1 MPPTVRSGRPSGQQS
16 LIRKL
21 LWAIPLTF
29 VSVLFYW
36 PIAKITSLGFSGDW
50 LATLSA
56 PNTIEVIWFTL
67 WQAAVSTLVTLV
79 ISIPGAYL
87 LYRRSFPGQGLIK
100 ALITVPFVL
109 PSIVVAV
116 GFTVFR
122 NVHDFWIELGLT
134 FLSDPIYWIIA
145 AHVFVNYSIAIRTI
159 GGVWAG
165 LDTEIDEAAE
175 LDGAGRLRS
184 LLAISL
190 PQLRPAVFSAAAL
203 VFLFSATSFGIVL
216 VLGGGQVQTIETA
229 IYFSAT
235 QFLDLEATA
244 ALVFVQTL
252 ITASAF
258 LVGSSLAKG
267 TVGLEQVF
275 EGNRKPRVDRRD
287 LPASVLTTGIVVG
300 LLVMPMLLVL
310 VEAFKVGE
318 GWGLTNFA
326 NLGTRGARDLL
337 NISVIDAAANSLR
350 NMVVAAAISFVLGTV
365 ISWLLVR
372 TKQKLLDLVFL
383 VPLGVSSVVLG
394 FGFLVSLDSSW
405 LPLRSSWLIVPLAQ
419 TLIALPMVIRLV
431 YPALVSIG
439 KEPIE
444 QASLDGATSW
454 QIWRFVESGMI
465 KGVLLT
471 AAGYAAIIS
480 VGEFGA
486 SSFLAYGSE
495 GTIPTLLF
503 RLIARPGEQNYGM
516 AMAVSAI
523 LILFVWGV
531 MLSLAKSIDSVLVS
545 FQDEETKKTNH

>member
-1 MPPTVRSGRPSGQQS
+1 MRSGKPSGQQS
-16 LIRKL
+16 LSRNL
-21 LWAIPLTF
+21 LWAIPLSF
-29 VSVLFYW
+29 VAVLFYW

-50 LATLSA
+50 LTTLSE
-56 PNTIEVIWFTL
+56 PKTLEVIWFTL
-67 WQAAVSTLVTLV
+67 WQATVSTLVTMV
-79 ISIPGAYL
+79 IAIPGAYL
-87 LYRRSFPGQGLIK
+87 LYRKSFPGQRLIR

-122 NVHDFWIELGLT
+122 NVHDFWIEIGLT

-145 AHVFVNYSIAIRTI
+145 AHVFVNYSIAVRTI
-159 GGVWAG
+159 GGVWAA

-175 LDGAGRLRS
+175 LDGAGRLRT
-184 LLAISL
+184 LLAVSL
-190 PQLRPAVFSAAAL
+190 PQLRPAIFSAAAL

-216 VLGGGQVQTIETA
+216 VLGGGQVHTIETA

-235 QFLDLEATA
+235 QLLDLESAA
-244 ALVFVQTL
+244 ALVFIQTL
-252 ITASAF
+252 ITAAAF
-258 LVGSSLAKG
+258 LIGSSLAKG

-275 EGNRKPRVDRRD
+275 EGTRKPRVDRRD
-287 LPASVLTTGIVVG
+287 WPASVLTAGIVVG
-300 LLVMPMLLVL
+300 LLVMPMLLVM
-310 VEAFKVGE
+310 VESFRVGD
-318 GWGLTNFA
+318 GWGLSNFA

-337 NISVIDAAANSLR
+337 NISVLDAAANSLR
-350 NMVVAAAISFVLGTV
+350 NSIVAAAIAFVLGTL

-372 TKQKLLDLVFL
+372 TRQKLLDLVFL

-394 FGFLVSLDSSW
+394 FGFLVSFDATW

-419 TLIALPMVIRLV
+419 ALIALPMVIRLV

-444 QASLDGATSW
+444 QASLDGASSW

-495 GTIPTLLF
+495 GTIPILLF
-503 RLIARPGEQNYGM
+503 RLIARPGDQNYGM

-523 LILFVWGV
+523 LIVFVLLV
-531 MLSLAKSIDSVLVS
+531 MLLLSRYSRNKQA
-545 FQDEETKKTNH
+545 

>member
-1 MPPTVRSGRPSGQQS
+1 
-16 LIRKL
+16 LNRKL

-29 VSVLFYW
+29 VAVLFYW

-50 LATLSA
+50 LATLTE
-56 PNTIEVIWFTL
+56 PKTLEVIWFTL

-79 ISIPGAYL
+79 IAIPGAYL
-87 LYRRSFPGQGLIK
+87 LYRRSFPGQRLIK

-122 NVHDFWIELGLT
+122 NVHDFWIELGAT
-134 FLSDPIYWIIA
+134 FLSDPVYWIIA
-145 AHVFVNYSIAIRTI
+145 AHVFVNYSIAVRTI
-159 GGVWAG
+159 GGVWAA
-165 LDTEIDEAAE
+165 LDAEIDEAAE
-175 LDGAGRLRS
+175 LDGAGRLRT
-184 LLAISL
+184 LLAVSL
-190 PQLRPAVFSAAAL
+190 PQLRPAIFSAAAL

-235 QFLDLEATA
+235 QFLELEGAA
-244 ALVFVQTL
+244 ALVFIQTL
-252 ITASAF
+252 ITAAAF
-258 LVGSSLAKG
+258 FIGSSFATG

-275 EGNRKPRVDRRD
+275 EGSRKPRVDRRD
-287 LPASVLTTGIVVG
+287 WPATVVTAGIVLG

-310 VEAFKVGE
+310 VEAFKVGD
-318 GWGLTNFA
+318 GWGFTNFA

-337 NISVIDAAANSLR
+337 NISVLDAAVNSLR
-350 NMVVAAAISFVLGTV
+350 NMIVAAGIAFVLGTL

-394 FGFLVSLDSSW
+394 FGFLVSFDAVW
-405 LPLRSSWLIVPLAQ
+405 FPLRSSWLIVPLAQ
-419 TLIALPMVIRLV
+419 ALIALPMVIRLV

-444 QASLDGATSW
+444 QASLDGASSW
-454 QIWRFVESGMI
+454 QTFRFVESGMI

-471 AAGYAAIIS
+471 ALGYAAIIS
-480 VGEFGA
+480 IGEFGA
-486 SSFLAYGSE
+486 STFLAYGSE

-523 LILFVWGV
+523 LIAFVWLV
-531 MLSLAKSIDSVLVS
+531 MLLLSRYSRASR
-545 FQDEETKKTNH
+545 F

>member
-29 VSVLFYW
+29 VAVLFYW
-36 PIAKITSLGFSGDW
+36 PIAKITALGFSGDW
-50 LATLSA
+50 LATLSE
-56 PNTIEVIWFTL
+56 PKTLEVIWFTL

-79 ISIPGAYL
+79 VAIPGAYL
-87 LYRRSFPGQGLIK
+87 LYRKSFPGQRLIK

-122 NVHDFWIELGLT
+122 NVHNFWIELGLT
-134 FLSDPIYWIIA
+134 FLSDPVYWIIA
-145 AHVFVNYSIAIRTI
+145 AHVFVNYSIAVRTI

-184 LLAISL
+184 LLSISL
-190 PQLRPAVFSAAAL
+190 PQLRPAIFSAAAL
-203 VFLFSATSFGIVL
+203 VFLFAATSFGIVL

-235 QFLDLEATA
+235 QLLDLEAAA

-252 ITASAF
+252 ITAVAF

-275 EGNRKPRVDRRD
+275 EGTRKPRVDRRD
-287 LPASVLTTGIVVG
+287 WPAAILTTGVVLG

-318 GWGLTNFA
+318 SWGLTNFA

-337 NISVIDAAANSLR
+337 NISVIDAAENSLR
-350 NMVVAAAISFVLGTV
+350 NMVVAAGIAFVLGTL

-394 FGFLVSLDSSW
+394 FGFLVSFDTAWFS
-405 LPLRSSWLIVPLAQ
+405 LRSSWLIVPLAQ
-419 TLIALPMVIRLV
+419 ALIALPMVIRLI

-444 QASLDGATSW
+444 QASLDGASSW

-465 KGVLLT
+465 KGILFT
-471 AAGYAAIIS
+471 AAGYATIIS

-523 LILFVWGV
+523 LIVFVLLV
-531 MLSLAKSIDSVLVS
+531 MLLLSRYSRNKQA
-545 FQDEETKKTNH
+545 

>member
-1 MPPTVRSGRPSGQQS
+1 MRSGKASGRKS
-16 LIRKL
+16 LTRKF

-29 VSVLFYW
+29 VAVLFYW
-36 PIAKITSLGFSGDW
+36 PVVRVTSLGFSGDW
-50 LATLSA
+50 LVALTEPKTLE
-56 PNTIEVIWFTL
+56 IIWFTS
-67 WQAAVSTLVTLV
+67 WQALVSTVLTVALA
-79 ISIPGAYL
+79 IPGAYL
-87 LYRRSFPGQGLIK
+87 LYRRSFLGERIVK

-116 GFTVFR
+116 GFAVFR
-122 NVHDFWIELGLT
+122 SVHDFWVELGFT
-134 FLSDPIYWIIA
+134 FLLEPVYWIIA
-145 AHVFVNYSIAIRTI
+145 AHVFVNYSIAVRTI
-159 GGVWAG
+159 GGVWAT
-165 LDTEIDEAAE
+165 LDAEVEEAAE
-175 LDGAGRLRS
+175 LDGAGRLKT
-184 LLAISL
+184 LIAISL
-190 PQLRPAVFSAAAL
+190 PQLRPAIFSASAL

-235 QFLDLEATA
+235 QFLGLDAAA
-244 ALVFVQTL
+244 ALVLVQTL
-252 ITASAF
+252 ITAAAF
-258 LVGSSLAKG
+258 LVGSSLARG

-275 EGNRKPRVDRRD
+275 EGTRKPPVDLRD
-287 LPASVLTTGIVVG
+287 WPAAVVTAVIVLG

-310 VEAFKVGE
+310 VEAFRVGD
-318 GWGLTNFA
+318 GWGLANFA

-337 NISVIDAAANSLR
+337 NISVLDAASNSLR
-350 NMVVAAAISFVLGTV
+350 NMVVAAAIAFVLGTL

-372 TKQKLLDLVFL
+372 TRQKLLDLVFL

-394 FGFLVSLDSSW
+394 FGFLVSFDAAW

-419 TLIALPMVIRLV
+419 ALIALPMVIRLV

-444 QASLDGATSW
+444 QASIDGASSW

-465 KGVLLT
+465 EGVLLT

-523 LILFVWGV
+523 LIVFVWSV
-531 MLSLAKSIDSVLVS
+531 MLLLTRYSRAR
-545 FQDEETKKTNH
+545 QP

>member
-1 MPPTVRSGRPSGQQS
+1 MRSGKTRGRKS
-16 LIRKL
+16 LTKKL

-29 VSVLFYW
+29 VGVLFYW
-36 PIAKITSLGFSGDW
+36 PIAKITTLGLSGDW
-50 LATLSA
+50 LATLGD
-56 PNTIEVIWFTL
+56 PETLEVIWFTL
-67 WQAAVSTLVTLV
+67 WQAGLSTVVVLLIAV
-79 ISIPGAYL
+79 PGAYL
-87 LYRRSFPGQGLIK
+87 LYRRSFSGQGLVK

-122 NVHDFWIELGLT
+122 NAHDFWIDLGLT
-134 FLSDPIYWIIA
+134 FLSDPVYWIIA
-145 AHVFVNYSIAIRTI
+145 AHVFVNYSIAVRTI
-159 GGVWAG
+159 GGVWATMDAG
-165 LDTEIDEAAE
+165 VEEAAE
-175 LDGAGRLRS
+175 LDGAGRLKT

-190 PQLRPAVFSAAAL
+190 PQLRPAIFSAAAL

-216 VLGGGQVQTIETA
+216 VLGGGQVETIETA

-235 QFLDLEATA
+235 QFLDLEAAA
-244 ALVFVQTL
+244 ALVLVQTV
-252 ITASAF
+252 ITAAAF

-275 EGNRKPRVDRRD
+275 EGSRKPRVDLRD
-287 LPASVLTTGIVVG
+287 LPATLLTAVIVVG
-300 LLVMPMLLVL
+300 LLLMPMLLVL
-310 VEAFKVGE
+310 IEAFKVGD
-318 GWGLTNFA
+318 GFGLQNFV
-326 NLGTRGARDLL
+326 NLSTRGARDLL
-337 NISVIDAAANSLR
+337 NISVLDAAGNSIR
-350 NMVVAAAISFVLGTV
+350 NMVVAALIAFGLGTL
-365 ISWLLVR
+365 ISCLLVR
-372 TKQKLLDLVFL
+372 TRQKVLDLVFL
-383 VPLGVSSVVLG
+383 VPLGVSGVVLG
-394 FGFLVSLDSSW
+394 FGFLVSFDADW
-405 LPLRSSWLIVPLAQ
+405 FPLRSSWLIVPLAQ
-419 TLIALPMVIRLV
+419 ALIALPMVIRLV

-444 QASLDGATSW
+444 QASLDGASSF

-471 AAGYAAIIS
+471 ALGYAAIIS

-523 LILFVWGV
+523 LMVFVWSV
-531 MLSLAKSIDSVLVS
+531 MLLLSRYSSTRRA
-545 FQDEETKKTNH
+545 

>member
-1 MPPTVRSGRPSGQQS
+1 MRSGKTSGRQS
-16 LIRKL
+16 LTRKL

-29 VSVLFYW
+29 VAVLFYW
-36 PIAKITSLGFSGDW
+36 PISKITALGLSGDW
-50 LATLSA
+50 LETLGN
-56 PNTIEVIWFTL
+56 PKTLEVIWFTL
-67 WQAAVSTLVTLV
+67 WQAALSTAVTLL
-79 ISIPGAYL
+79 IAIPGAYL
-87 LYRRSFPGQGLIK
+87 LHRRSFPGQGLVK

-122 NVHDFWIELGLT
+122 NAHEFWIDLGLT
-134 FLSDPIYWIIA
+134 FLSDPVYWIIA
-145 AHVFVNYSIAIRTI
+145 AHVFVNYSIAVRTI
-159 GGVWAG
+159 GGVWATMDSG
-165 LDTEIDEAAE
+165 IEEAAE
-175 LDGAGRLRS
+175 LDGAGRLKT

-190 PQLRPAVFSAAAL
+190 PQLRPAIFSVAAL

-216 VLGGGQVQTIETA
+216 VLGGGQVETIETA

-235 QFLDLEATA
+235 QFLDLEEAA
-244 ALVFVQTL
+244 ALVLVQTV
-252 ITASAF
+252 ITAAAF

-275 EGNRKPRVDRRD
+275 EGAPKPRVDLRD
-287 LPASVLTTGIVVG
+287 LPAVLITAVTVFG
-300 LLVMPMLLVL
+300 LLLMPMLLVL

-318 GWGLTNFA
+318 GFGFQNFF
-326 NLGTRGARDLL
+326 NLSTRGARDLL
-337 NISVIDAAANSLR
+337 NISVLDAAGNSIR
-350 NMVVAAAISFVLGTV
+350 NMVVAAVIAFGLGTL

-372 TKQKLLDLVFL
+372 TKQKVLDLVFL

-394 FGFLVSLDSSW
+394 FGFLVSFDTDW
-405 LPLRSSWLIVPLAQ
+405 FPLRSSWLIVPLAQ
-419 TLIALPMVIRLV
+419 ALIALPMVIRLV

-444 QASLDGATSW
+444 QASLDGASSF

-471 AAGYAAIIS
+471 ALGYAAIIS

-523 LILFVWGV
+523 LIAFVLAV
-531 MLSLAKSIDSVLVS
+531 MLLLSRYSRTRQA
-545 FQDEETKKTNH
+545 

>member
-1 MPPTVRSGRPSGQQS
+1 LS
-16 LIRKL
+16 RKL
-21 LWAIPLTF
+21 LWVIPLVF

-36 PIAKITSLGFSGDW
+36 PIAKITSLGISGDW
-50 LATLSA
+50 LATLLE
-56 PNTIEVIWFTL
+56 PKTTDVVWFTL
-67 WQAAVSTLVTLV
+67 RQAALSTLVTV
-79 ISIPGAYL
+79 AIAIPGAYV
-87 LYRRSFPGQGLIK
+87 LYRKSFRGQQAVR
-100 ALITVPFVL
+100 ALITIPFVL

-122 NVHDFWIELGLT
+122 NVHDFWIDLGFT

-145 AHVFVNYSIAIRTI
+145 AHVFVNYSIAVRTI
-159 GGVWAG
+159 GGVWATM
-165 LDTEIDEAAE
+165 DSEIEEAAE
-175 LDGAGRLRS
+175 LDGAGRLKT
-184 LLAISL
+184 LIAISL
-190 PQLRPAVFSAAAL
+190 PQLRPAIFSAAAL

-216 VLGGGQVQTIETA
+216 VLGGAQVQTIETA
-229 IYFSAT
+229 IYFAAT
-235 QFLDLEATA
+235 QFLDLEGAA
-244 ALVFVQTL
+244 ALVLVQTL
-252 ITASAF
+252 ITAAAF

-275 EGNRKPRVDRRD
+275 EGSPKPRVDLRD
-287 LPASVLTTGIVVG
+287 LPATLITSTIVVG

-310 VEAFKVGE
+310 VEAFRVGD
-318 GWGLTNFA
+318 GFGFTNFE
-326 NLGTRGARDLL
+326 NLSTRGARDLL
-337 NISVIDAAANSLR
+337 NISVLDAAVNSVR
-350 NMVVAAAISFVLGTV
+350 NMTVASTIAFLLGTL

-372 TKQKLLDLVFL
+372 TKTKLLDLVFL

-394 FGFLVSLDSSW
+394 FGFLISFDASW
-405 LPLRSSWLIVPLAQ
+405 LNLRSSWLIVPLAQ
-419 TLIALPMVIRLV
+419 ALIALPMVIRLV

-444 QASLDGATSW
+444 QASLDGASSF
-454 QIWRFVESGMI
+454 QIWRYVESGMI

-471 AAGYAAIIS
+471 ALGYAAIIS

-523 LILFVWGV
+523 LIAFVLLITLA
-531 MLSLAKSIDSVLVS
+531 LSQYSRARQRSR
-545 FQDEETKKTNH
+545 

>member
-1 MPPTVRSGRPSGQQS
+1 M
-16 LIRKL
+16 
-21 LWAIPLTF
+21 
-29 VSVLFYW
+29 
-36 PIAKITSLGFSGDW
+36 
-50 LATLSA
+50 ATLA
-56 PNTIEVIWFTL
+56 EPKKLEVIWFTL
-67 WQAAVSTLVTLV
+67 WQAAVSTIVTLV
-79 ISIPGAYL
+79 FAIPGAYL
-87 LYRRSFPGQGLIK
+87 LYRRTFLGQRLVK
-100 ALITVPFVL
+100 TLITVPFVL

-134 FLSDPIYWIIA
+134 FLPDQIYWIIA
-145 AHVFVNYSIAIRTI
+145 AHVFVNYSIAVRTI

-165 LDTEIDEAAE
+165 FDTEIDEAAE
-175 LDGAGRLRS
+175 LDGAGRFRT
-184 LLAISL
+184 LLAVSL
-190 PQLRPAVFSAAAL
+190 PQLGPAIFSAAAL

-216 VLGGGQVQTIETA
+216 VLGGGHVQTIETA

-235 QFLDLEATA
+235 QFLDLEGAA
-244 ALVFVQTL
+244 ALVFIQTL
-252 ITASAF
+252 TTAAAF

-267 TVGLEQVF
+267 TVGLEQVL
-275 EGNRKPRVDRRD
+275 EGSSKPRVDRRD
-287 LPASVLTTGIVVG
+287 WPVSVLTAGIVLG
-300 LLVMPMLLVL
+300 LLVMPLLFVL
-310 VEAFKVGE
+310 VEAFRVGD
-318 GWGLTNFA
+318 GWGFTNFA

-337 NISVIDAAANSLR
+337 NISVSHAASNSIR
-350 NMVVAAAISFVLGTV
+350 NMLVAAVIAFVLGTL

-383 VPLGVSSVVLG
+383 VPLGISSVVLG
-394 FGFLVSLDSSW
+394 FGFLVSFDSAW

-419 TLIALPMVIRLV
+419 ALIALPMVIRLV

-444 QASLDGATSW
+444 QASLDGASSW
-454 QIWRFVESGMI
+454 QIWRFVESRMI

-471 AAGYAAIIS
+471 AAGYAAIVS

-523 LILFVWGV
+523 LIVFVSSV
-531 MLSLAKSIDSVLVS
+531 MLLLSRYSRTRQA
-545 FQDEETKKTNH
+545 

>member
-1 MPPTVRSGRPSGQQS
+1 
-16 LIRKL
+16 
-21 LWAIPLTF
+21 
-29 VSVLFYW
+29 LFYW

-50 LATLSA
+50 LATLTE
-56 PNTIEVIWFTL
+56 PKTLEVIWFTL

-79 ISIPGAYL
+79 IAIPGAYL
-87 LYRRSFPGQGLIK
+87 LYRRSFPGQRLIK

-122 NVHDFWIELGLT
+122 NVHDFWIELGAT
-134 FLSDPIYWIIA
+134 FLSDPVYWIIA
-145 AHVFVNYSIAIRTI
+145 AHVFVNYSIAVRTI
-159 GGVWAG
+159 GGVWAA
-165 LDTEIDEAAE
+165 LDAEIDEAAE
-175 LDGAGRLRS
+175 LDGAGRLRT
-184 LLAISL
+184 LLAVSL
-190 PQLRPAVFSAAAL
+190 PQLRPAIFSAAAL

-235 QFLDLEATA
+235 QFLELEGAA
-244 ALVFVQTL
+244 ALVFIQTL
-252 ITASAF
+252 ITAAAF
-258 LVGSSLAKG
+258 FIGSSFATG

-275 EGNRKPRVDRRD
+275 EGSRKPRVDRRD
-287 LPASVLTTGIVVG
+287 WPATVVTAGIVLG

-310 VEAFKVGE
+310 VEAFKVGD
-318 GWGLTNFA
+318 GWGFTNFA

-337 NISVIDAAANSLR
+337 NISVLDAAVNSLR
-350 NMVVAAAISFVLGTV
+350 NMIVAAGIAFVLGTL

-394 FGFLVSLDSSW
+394 FGFLVSFDAVW
-405 LPLRSSWLIVPLAQ
+405 FPLRSSWLIVPLAQ
-419 TLIALPMVIRLV
+419 ALIALPMVIRLV

-444 QASLDGATSW
+444 QASLDGASSW
-454 QIWRFVESGMI
+454 QTFRFVESGMI

-471 AAGYAAIIS
+471 ALGYAAIIS
-480 VGEFGA
+480 IGEFGA
-486 SSFLAYGSE
+486 STFLAYGSE

-523 LILFVWGV
+523 LIAFVWLV
-531 MLSLAKSIDSVLVS
+531 MLLLSRYSRASR
-545 FQDEETKKTNH
+545 F

>member
-1 MPPTVRSGRPSGQQS
+1 VRSGKPSGLQS

-21 LWAIPLTF
+21 LWAIPLSF
-29 VSVLFYW
+29 VAVLFYW

-50 LATLSA
+50 LATLSE
-56 PNTIEVIWFTL
+56 PKTLRVIWFTL
-67 WQAAVSTLVTLV
+67 WQAAFSTFITLA
-79 ISIPGAYL
+79 IAIPGAYL
-87 LYRRSFPGQGLIK
+87 LYRRSLPGQRLVK

-122 NVHDFWIELGLT
+122 SVHDFWIELGLT
-134 FLSDPIYWIIA
+134 FLSDPVYWIIA
-145 AHVFVNYSIAIRTI
+145 AHVFVNYSIAVRTI

-175 LDGAGRLRS
+175 LDGAGRLKT

-190 PQLRPAVFSAAAL
+190 PQLRPAIFSAAAL

-235 QFLDLEATA
+235 QFLDLEAAA

-252 ITASAF
+252 ITAAAF
-258 LVGSSLAKG
+258 LVGSSLSKG

-275 EGNRKPRVDRRD
+275 EGTRKPRVDKRD
-287 LPASVLTTGIVVG
+287 WPAAVVTAGIVLG
-300 LLVMPMLLVL
+300 LLVAPMLLVL
-310 VEAFKVGE
+310 VESFRVGD
-318 GWGLTNFA
+318 GWGLSNFA

-337 NISVIDAAANSLR
+337 NISVLNAGANSLR
-350 NMVVAAAISFVLGTV
+350 NMVVAAGIAFVLGTL

-394 FGFLVSLDSSW
+394 FGFLVSFDATW

-419 TLIALPMVIRLV
+419 ALIALPMVIRLV

-444 QASLDGATSW
+444 QASLDGASSW

-523 LILFVWGV
+523 LIVFVLLV
-531 MLSLAKSIDSVLVS
+531 MLLLSRYSRNKQA
-545 FQDEETKKTNH
+545 

>member
-1 MPPTVRSGRPSGQQS
+1 
-16 LIRKL
+16 LAKKL

-29 VSVLFYW
+29 VAVLFYL

-50 LATLSA
+50 LATLSE
-56 PNTIEVIWFTL
+56 PKTLEVIWFTL

-79 ISIPGAYL
+79 VAIPAAYL
-87 LYRRSFPGQGLIK
+87 LYRKAFPGQGIVK

-122 NVHDFWIELGLT
+122 NVHDFWIELDLT
-134 FLSDPIYWIIA
+134 FLSDPVYWIIA
-145 AHVFVNYSIAIRTI
+145 AHVFVNYAIAVRTI

-175 LDGAGRLRS
+175 LDGAGRLRG
-184 LLAISL
+184 LLSISL
-190 PQLRPAVFSAAAL
+190 PQLRPAIVSAAAL

-235 QFLDLEATA
+235 QFLDLDAAA
-244 ALVFVQTL
+244 ALVLVQTL
-252 ITASAF
+252 ITAAAF
-258 LVGSSLAKG
+258 LVGSSLARG

-275 EGNRKPRVDRRD
+275 EGTRKPSVDLRD
-287 LPASVLTTGIVVG
+287 WPAAVVTAVIVLG

-310 VEAFKVGE
+310 VEAFKVGD

-337 NISVIDAAANSLR
+337 NISVLDAAANSLR
-350 NMVVAAAISFVLGTV
+350 NMVVAAAIAFVLGTL

-372 TKQKLLDLVFL
+372 TRQKLLDLVFL

-394 FGFLVSLDSSW
+394 FGFLVSFDAAW

-419 TLIALPMVIRLV
+419 ALIALPMVIRLV

-444 QASLDGATSW
+444 QASLDGASFW

-523 LILFVWGV
+523 LIVFVWAM
-531 MLSLAKSIDSVLVS
+531 MLLLSRYSKAR
-545 FQDEETKKTNH
+545 QA

>member
-1 MPPTVRSGRPSGQQS
+1 MRSGKPSGLQS

-29 VSVLFYW
+29 VAVLFYW

-50 LATLSA
+50 LATLSE
-56 PNTIEVIWFTL
+56 PKTIEVIWFTL
-67 WQAAVSTLVTLV
+67 WQATVSTLVTLV
-79 ISIPGAYL
+79 IAIPGAYL
-87 LYRRSFPGQGLIK
+87 LYRKLFPGQRLIK

-122 NVHDFWIELGLT
+122 NVHDFWIQLGLT
-134 FLSDPIYWIIA
+134 FLSDPVYWIIA
-145 AHVFVNYSIAIRTI
+145 AHVFVNYSIAVRTV

-165 LDTEIDEAAE
+165 LDSEIDEAAE

-184 LLAISL
+184 LMAVSL
-190 PQLRPAVFSAAAL
+190 PQLRPAIFSAAAL

-235 QFLDLEATA
+235 HLLDLEAAA
-244 ALVFVQTL
+244 ALVFIQTL
-252 ITASAF
+252 ITAAAF

-275 EGNRKPRVDRRD
+275 EGSRKPRVDRRD
-287 LPASVLTTGIVVG
+287 WPASVLTAGIVLG

-310 VEAFKVGE
+310 IESFRVGE
-318 GWGLTNFA
+318 GWGLTNYA

-350 NMVVAAAISFVLGTV
+350 NMVVAAGIAFVLGAL

-372 TKQKLLDLVFL
+372 TKQKLLDLVFM

-394 FGFLVSLDSSW
+394 FGFLVSFDATW
-405 LPLRSSWLIVPLAQ
+405 LPLRSSWWIVPLAQ
-419 TLIALPMVIRLV
+419 ALIALPMVIRLV

-444 QASLDGATSW
+444 QASLDGASSW

-465 KGVLLT
+465 RGVLLT

-486 SSFLAYGSE
+486 SSFLAYGLE

-516 AMAVSAI
+516 AMAVSAT
-523 LILFVWGV
+523 LIVFVWLVIALLEGLARS
-531 MLSLAKSIDSVLVS
+531 LSRDTALWKHAGNL
-545 FQDEETKKTNH
+545 